1 MLPGRGEEGINV
13 LFGNRVFREVEL
25 ALNGAEF
32 ARRAFLG
39 DYIDAYISDFP
50 LARPFIPHPNIG
62 KPFGIDG
69 IKFEITADKP
79 LETIPEIP
87 V

>member
-1 MLPGRGEEGINV
+1 M
-13 LFGNRVFREVEL
+13 
-25 ALNGAEF
+25 AEF
-32 ARRAFLG
+32 PPDRTIVLAAEW
-39 DYIDAYISDFP
+39 P